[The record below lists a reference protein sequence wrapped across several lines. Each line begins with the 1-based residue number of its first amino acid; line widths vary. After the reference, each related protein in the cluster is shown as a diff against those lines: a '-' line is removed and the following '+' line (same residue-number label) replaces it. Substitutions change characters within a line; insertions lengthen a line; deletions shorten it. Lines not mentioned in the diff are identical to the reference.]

1 MALILTEEQELLK
14 ETAREFVRDNSPVA
28 ELRKLRDENNPAGY
42 SESLW
47 KEMVEL
53 GWSGIPFPED
63 LGGADLG
70 YAELGVILEELGR
83 TLVATPFTSTV
94 LLGGAA
100 VLLGGNDAQKKDLIP
115 GICAGEKILA
125 LAFQES
131 ARFDPY
137 RIAARAESVDGGY
150 RLSGDKRFVLDGHV
164 ADTLVVAART
174 SGEPG
179 DRDGITLFL
188 VDRGASGL
196 DVTRTIMVDSR
207 NAATVRL
214 DGVQVDASAVL
225 GRVGGG
231 AEILDPV
238 LDRATIA
245 LSAEMLGGIQEAF
258 ERTITYLKERKQFG
272 VPIGSFQAL
281 KHRAALWFCEVE
293 LTRSIVLDALRAI
306 DENRPGLA
314 QLASVCKARAS
325 DTFIRSGEEGI
336 QLFGGI
342 GMTDEEEIG
351 FYLKRARV
359 AELTF
364 GDGTFHRDRYAT
376 LEGY

>member
-1 MALILTEEQELLK
+1 MFLI
-14 ETAREFVRDNSPVA
+14 
-28 ELRKLRDENNPAGY
+28 
-42 SESLW
+42 
-47 KEMVEL
+47 
-53 GWSGIPFPED
+53 
-63 LGGADLG
+63 
-70 YAELGVILEELGR
+70 
-83 TLVATPFTSTV
+83 
-94 LLGGAA
+94 
-100 VLLGGNDAQKKDLIP
+100 
-115 GICAGEKILA
+115 
-125 LAFQES
+125 
-131 ARFDPY
+131 
-137 RIAARAESVDGGY
+137 DG
-150 RLSGDKRFVLDGHV
+150 S
-164 ADTLVVAART
+164 
-174 SGEPG
+174 
-179 DRDGITLFL
+179 DGITLFL
-188 VDRGASGL
+188 ADRGAPGV
-196 DVTRTIMVDSR
+196 DVTRTMMVDSR

-214 DGVQVDASAVL
+214 EGVQVDASAVL
-225 GRVGGG
+225 GSVGRG

-306 DENRPGLA
+306 DEKRPGLA

-364 GDGTFHRDRYAT
+364 GDGTFHRDCYPT